1 MGVDVTG
8 GRRSDAGTVVAR
20 VTGPAAAGSVRMCA
34 SVSVGGGWRALDSER
49 GGGRNR
55 RKKNEREKRKKG
67 KKRKTEATIKR
78 GME

>member
-20 VTGPAAAGSVRMCA
+20 VTGPAAGGSVRMCA

-49 GGGRNR
+49 GGEIEE
-55 RKKNEREKRKKG
+55 RKMKERREKRA
-67 KKRKTEATIKR
+67 RKER
-78 GME
+78 QRQR